1 MVSAENVMSLPY
13 PDTNEENRTI
23 MPLSED
29 FPSPCT
35 TCNVHIA
42 TEDCNFEKGICFK
55 LSDGSVSLTG
65 TNGSLLYDSPFIL
78 DSECTPWRFRRLDDV
93 QYGILCKEFS
103 YQVFDVD
110 NRHLD
115 QIQYDTVGATD
126 SILVKSNGHLYHVAL
141 ASGIVIIVYDVYH
154 GEQYPIFA
162 DSDCINLIS
171 IHSLYSLRFILSC
184 STADR
189 ERVYFLHSLV
199 PQSDHEFIDLCDEPF
214 SFPGS
219 ETFGVT
225 CNEILTVYMTDDISN
240 QYSRSFETTI
250 ISQSYVDNTTLLVDV
265 GDQQHIVNTNTF
277 VQSNGSD
284 GILTLNN
291 TTNCS
296 LTKKLVTPELY
307 ATVCEN
313 GDLYTVRLF
322 DIWNGVELP
331 PVDNL
336 SIQPL
341 NVYFQLAL
349 QPSPSFDEEYTS
361 AVALQPSPSFDE
373 EYTSAV
379 SSYRPPDPTS
389 TPIITQSEITI
400 TPSASKTTILVS
412 SSPTIVTDSPPK
424 PLSRSFTF
432 TIVGGV
438 IGILVFI
445 SVSVVV
451 VCALRRLL
459 KSKRKYPIEET
470 GRLSETSLVYP

>member
-1 MVSAENVMSLPY
+1 MVSAENVMSLSY
-13 PDTNEENRTI
+13 PDTNEENSTI

-78 DSECTPWRFRRLDDV
+78 DSGCTPWRFRRLDDV

-103 YQVFDVD
+103 YQVFNVD
-110 NRHLD
+110 NRQLD
-115 QIQYDTVGATD
+115 QIQYGTASATD
-126 SILVKSNGHLYHVAL
+126 SILVKSNGHLYHVEL
-141 ASGIVIIVYDVYH
+141 VSGIVIVYDVYH
-154 GEQYPIFA
+154 GDQYYISA

-240 QYSRSFETTI
+240 QYSISFETII

-322 DIWNGVELP
+322 DIWNRVELP

-361 AVALQPSPSFDE
+361 AV
-373 EYTSAV
+373 
-379 SSYRPPDPTS
+379 SSYLPPDPTS

-400 TPSASKTTILVS
+400 TPSAILVS
-412 SSPTIVTDSPPK
+412 STPTIVTDSPPK
-424 PLSRSFTF
+424 PVSHSSTF
-432 TIVGGV
+432 AIVGSV
-438 IGILVFI
+438 IFILFFLLGSIVL
-445 SVSVVV
+445 
-451 VCALRRLL
+451 VCALRLF
-459 KSKRKYPIEET
+459 KSRRKRYQYPIQESLK
-470 GRLSETSLVYP
+470 LSGTSPSYP